1 MKVNIIIFLILCIN
15 FALSSNALTLTPK
28 KIITIEAPDDGTI
41 YFYFNSESINTST
54 EDKTLIFQI
63 TSLKNSL
70 PPTSITY
77 SFINSIDN
85 IDLSSTIPDGT
96 LSVSI
101 DSLKLKEMTNTNGT
115 DFQLVYFTITKT
127 KSTTQNL
134 IYIKFNINRIGTQK
148 IYVEISNL
156 EKFPET
162 PKDDK
167 TAPKTEHNYLKKFDS
182 ITVDAETDS
191 FIFFDSS
198 GFENGE
204 EMHFK
209 IEALEYAY
217 IDYYSDGIYYD
228 FINNDDPNVAYNS
241 HYRDFSISSDYK
253 YDSYYGESF
262 KTKYFNIKKDSLYF
276 NGGDGSLLS
285 ISFYFDYG
293 PVTITNTE
301 TDEGKT
307 TLKTWEIIVIVIA
320 AAIII
325 GIAIF
330 CCCWRRKK
338 ALQAQAAVNTQY
350 AAQAVVADPY
360 TQNPYPASQA
370 YY

>member
-15 FALSSNALTLTPK
+15 FALSSNDLTLTPK
-28 KIITIEAPDDGTI
+28 KTITIEAPDDGTI

-77 SFINSIDN
+77 SFINSIDD
-85 IDLSSTIPDGT
+85 IIPDGT

-101 DSLKLKEMTNTNGT
+101 IDSSKSKEMTNTNGT

-156 EKFPET
+156 EKIPET

-167 TAPKTEHNYLKKFDS
+167 TAPKTEHNYLKKFGS
-182 ITVDAETDS
+182 IRVNAETDS

-198 GFENGE
+198 DFENGE

-228 FINNDDPNVAYNS
+228 FINNDDPNVVYNS

-360 TQNPYPASQA
+360 TQTPYPASQA

>member
-1 MKVNIIIFLILCIN
+1 
-15 FALSSNALTLTPK
+15 
-28 KIITIEAPDDGTI
+28 
-41 YFYFNSESINTST
+41 
-54 EDKTLIFQI
+54 
-63 TSLKNSL
+63 
-70 PPTSITY
+70 
-77 SFINSIDN
+77 
-85 IDLSSTIPDGT
+85 
-96 LSVSI
+96 
-101 DSLKLKEMTNTNGT
+101 
-115 DFQLVYFTITKT
+115 
-127 KSTTQNL
+127 
-134 IYIKFNINRIGTQK
+134 
-148 IYVEISNL
+148 
-156 EKFPET
+156 
-162 PKDDK
+162 
-167 TAPKTEHNYLKKFDS
+167 
-182 ITVDAETDS
+182 
-191 FIFFDSS
+191 
-198 GFENGE
+198 
-204 EMHFK
+204 MHFK

-228 FINNDDPNVAYNS
+228 FINNDDPNVVYSNS

-360 TQNPYPASQA
+360 TQNPYPAPQA

>member
-1 MKVNIIIFLILCIN
+1 MKMNIIIFLILCIN
-15 FALSSNALTLTPK
+15 FAFSSDALTLTPK
-28 KIITIEAPDDGTI
+28 KTITIEAPEDGTI
-41 YFYFNSESINTST
+41 YFYFNSESIDTSRQ
-54 EDKTLIFQI
+54 DKTLIFQI

-70 PPTSITY
+70 PQTSITY
-77 SFINSIDN
+77 KFINSIND
-85 IDLSSTIPDGT
+85 IDLSSTIIPDGT
-96 LSVSI
+96 LSTSK
-101 DSLKLKEMTNTNGT
+101 SKEMTNSNGT
-115 DFQLVYFTITKT
+115 IFQLEYFTITKT
-127 KSTTQNL
+127 TSTTQNL
-134 IYIKFNINRIGTQK
+134 IYIKFNINMIGTQK

-167 TAPKTEHNYLKKFDS
+167 TAPKTEHNYLKKFGS
-182 ITVDAETDS
+182 ITVDADDS

-198 GFENGE
+198 DFENGE

-228 FINNDDPNVAYNS
+228 FINNDDPNVVYNS

-360 TQNPYPASQA
+360 TQTPYPASQA